1 MIKNKFVLALL
12 LTLSLGFVLS
22 GLAQQQAGDTAT
34 DPVCGMTVKKAE
46 AKATFDYE
54 GTTYYFCSAGCKEA
68 FSKDP
73 EKYLQKKEEA
83 AAEKPGTCP
92 GCGKG
97 MAAKSGP
104 HGQMAGKCPM
114 MQPQHGQMSGP
125 AAGMSCPLQSK
136 EVEMK
141 TENLPDGVAIK
152 ITSKNP
158 EMVKKIQEHLE
169 KHKGGCAGC
178 CGISHLRRLGMCW
191 KI

>member
-1 MIKNKFVLALL
+1 MKTNKFALALL

-22 GLAQQQAGDTAT
+22 GIAQQKAADTAT

-46 AKATFDYE
+46 AKATLDHK

-68 FSKDP
+68 FANDP

-83 AAEKPGTCP
+83 AADKPGTCP
-92 GCGKG
+92 GCGKE
-97 MAAKSGP
+97 MAAKPMP

-114 MQPQHGQMSGP
+114 MQQQHGQMSGP

-141 TENLPDGVAIK
+141 TENLPDGVAVK

-158 EMVKKIQEHLE
+158 EMVKKIQEHLNNM
-169 KHKGGCAGC
+169 KGCCCAGC
-178 CGISHLRRLGMCW
+178 CQPQQDV
-191 KI
+191 KK